1 MRERDKTRANMKDE
15 GEGKIYKRRG
25 RKRDQKDR

>member
-15 GEGKIYKRRG
+15 GEIYKRRG